1 MTVIS
6 IPSARHLDPG
16 LSDVLRRIATACQNR
31 GVPYLLTGAMA
42 REILLV
48 QVHGLPPGRA
58 TRDVDFGVLVDT
70 WESFETLK
78 ASLVATGDFAS
89 DPGVQHR
96 LHTVPGR
103 IDLKMPVD
111 IVPFGGVETPSGT
124 VSWPPNGDV
133 VMDVRGYEA
142 AYYHAIQVEVR
153 QGLVIPLPTA
163 QGIAVMKILAWKDRG
178 SATQGRDAIDF
189 VEILERAEDI
199 IGLDALYDEHMQL
212 VEAMG
217 GDLRLAAAG
226 ALGGM
231 ARLTTGSNLSEEL
244 AGILTNGLL
253 TTLVPQALRGRG
265 TELSTGGYEVIE
277 GIVNAFILGLQ
288 GKSGRA
294 PGSSTGG
301 A

>member
-16 LSDVLRRIATACQNR
+16 LSEVLRRIATACQNR

-70 WESFETLK
+70 WASFEALK
-78 ASLVATGDFAS
+78 AFLVATDDFVS

-96 LHTVPGR
+96 LYTVPGR
-103 IDLKMPVD
+103 LGLRMPVD

-142 AYYHAIQVEVR
+142 AYHHAIQVEVR
-153 QGLVIPLPTA
+153 PGLIIPLPTP

-178 SATQGRDAIDF
+178 SATQGRDAIDL

-199 IGLDALYDEHMQL
+199 IGLDVLYDEHLNL

-226 ALGGM
+226 VLGGM
-231 ARLTTGSNLSEEL
+231 VRLMTDLKLSEEL
-244 AGILTNGLL
+244 AGILGGGLQ

-265 TELSTGGYEVIE
+265 TEPSASRYAAVE
-277 GIVNAFILGLQ
+277 GIVKAFIGGLQ
-288 GKSGRA
+288 GL
-294 PGSSTGG
+294 P
-301 A
+301 